1 MVFQILE
8 QQEIRRGEA
17 DLEFS
22 RSCPNTLHLFPES
35 VRRPLRNLVD
45 GVCPHRPTRTKL
57 HASEFQVCRSSS
69 YCEVT
74 VY

>member
-1 MVFQILE
+1 
-8 QQEIRRGEA
+8 
-17 DLEFS
+17 
-22 RSCPNTLHLFPES
+22 
-35 VRRPLRNLVD
+35 VD